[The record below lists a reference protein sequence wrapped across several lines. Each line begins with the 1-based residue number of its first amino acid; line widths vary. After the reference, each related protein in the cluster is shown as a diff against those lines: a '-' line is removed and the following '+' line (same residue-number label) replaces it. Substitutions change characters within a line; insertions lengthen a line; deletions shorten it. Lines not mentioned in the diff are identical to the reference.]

1 MFIISLNQGIS
12 SVKFLR
18 EPLVQF
24 LFLGGLIY
32 LAYALFSPQAEEEKN
47 DIIVVSEARVQW
59 MQSSWKQRWNR
70 LPTQAEFDG
79 MLEQYIK
86 ETVLYNEAVKM
97 GLDKGDGIIR
107 RQLAQK
113 VEFLA
118 KDLVIYT
125 PPTEED
131 LQKYYDTHQE
141 KYTPDATY
149 TFTQIYF
156 DPDKRGD
163 ATLED
168 AKKVKVQLEEQGS
181 MLQDLTQF
189 GDDFMVDRY
198 FTANSEL
205 QIRKNFGTGFA
216 NEVIKLEP
224 GKWYGTIL
232 SGYGVHLVY
241 MKEIVT
247 PPVPPLS
254 KIKELVLQ
262 DWTAD
267 KQEELNDQFYAALK
281 ETYTIV
287 VEDDN
292 VTLLDKAK

>member
-1 MFIISLNQGIS
+1 M
-12 SVKFLR
+12 KFLR

-32 LAYALFSPQAEEEKN
+32 LAYGFFAPQTEEEKSN
-47 DIIVVSEARVQW
+47 IIVVSEPRVQW
-59 MQSSWKQRWNR
+59 MQTGWKQRWNR
-70 LPTQAEFDG
+70 LPTRAELDG
-79 MLEQYIK
+79 MIEQYIK

-97 GLDKGDGIIR
+97 GLDKDDGIIR

-125 PPTEED
+125 PPTQED
-131 LQKYYDTHQE
+131 LQTYYDDHQD
-141 KYTPDATY
+141 KYRPDATY

-168 AKKVKVQLEEQGS
+168 AKKVKAQLEEQAS

-189 GDDFMVDRY
+189 GDNFMVDSY
-198 FTANSEL
+198 FEASSEL
-205 QIRKNFGTGFA
+205 EIRKNFGTGFA

-224 GKWYGTIL
+224 GKWHGTIL

-247 PPVPPLS
+247 PPVPALS
-254 KIKELVLQ
+254 KIKERVLQ
-262 DWTAD
+262 DWTSQ
-267 KQEELNDQFYAALK
+267 KQEELNKQFYAVLK

>member
-1 MFIISLNQGIS
+1 M
-12 SVKFLR
+12 KFLR

-24 LFLGGLIY
+24 LFLGGFIY
-32 LAYALFSPQAEEEKN
+32 LAYGFFAPQTEEEKSN
-47 DIIVVSEARVQW
+47 IIVVSEPRVQW
-59 MQSSWKQRWNR
+59 MQTGWKQRWNR
-70 LPTQAEFDG
+70 LPTRAELDG
-79 MLEQYIK
+79 MIEQYIK

-97 GLDKGDGIIR
+97 GLDKDDGIIR

-118 KDLVIYT
+118 KDLVVYT

-131 LQKYYDTHQE
+131 LKKYYDEHQD
-141 KYTPDATY
+141 KYRPDATY

-163 ATLED
+163 ATLDD
-168 AKKVKVQLEEQGS
+168 AKKVKEQLEKQGS
-181 MLQDLTQF
+181 MLQDLTGF

-198 FTANSEL
+198 FEANSEL
-205 QIRKNFGTGFA
+205 EIRKNFGTGFTK
-216 NEVIKLEP
+216 ELVKLEP
-224 GKWYGTIL
+224 GKWHGTIL

-241 MKEIVT
+241 MKEIIT

-262 DWTAD
+262 DWTSD
-267 KQEELNDQFYAALK
+267 KQEEINKQFYAALK

-292 VTLLDKAK
+292 VTLLDKEK